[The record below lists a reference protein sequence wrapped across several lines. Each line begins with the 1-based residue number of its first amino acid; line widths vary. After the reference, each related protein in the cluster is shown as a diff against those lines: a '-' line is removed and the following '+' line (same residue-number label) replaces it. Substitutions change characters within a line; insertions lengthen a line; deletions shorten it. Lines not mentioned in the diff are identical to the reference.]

1 MNVLFSKSVVLN
13 GLIEESMKQENIE
26 RMKVLDDETI
36 AMNDDGIAETR
47 DVVHYVG
54 KTRRRPSKKDVH
66 TTFLLKLSADHD
78 MKIFFKCTPQPSTLR
93 F

>member
-1 MNVLFSKSVVLN
+1 MYSFSRKSVVLN

-36 AMNDDGIAETR
+36 AENDDGITKTR

-54 KTRRRPSKKDVH
+54 NVIDQR
-66 TTFLLKLSADHD
+66 
-78 MKIFFKCTPQPSTLR
+78 
-93 F
+93 